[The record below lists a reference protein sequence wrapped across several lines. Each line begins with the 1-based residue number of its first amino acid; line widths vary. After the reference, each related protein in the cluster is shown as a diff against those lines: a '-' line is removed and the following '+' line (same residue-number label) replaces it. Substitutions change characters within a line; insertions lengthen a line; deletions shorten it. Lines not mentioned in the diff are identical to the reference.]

1 MPPISG
7 IIRCVGH
14 SFGPSSLPFIPILK
28 IQPPKV
34 IFKPCLKGH
43 SIYDSVILTNSS
55 DTPVYFK
62 IGADTQ
68 RVFKAFP
75 KIGLIEPKGFSMIM
89 LEFSPKEYKIYKSS
103 LSILLNDLPGAN
115 TKLTLTGICT

>member
-1 MPPISG
+1 
-7 IIRCVGH
+7 
-14 SFGPSSLPFIPILK
+14 
-28 IQPPKV
+28 
-34 IFKPCLKGH
+34 
-43 SIYDSVILTNSS
+43 VILTNSS